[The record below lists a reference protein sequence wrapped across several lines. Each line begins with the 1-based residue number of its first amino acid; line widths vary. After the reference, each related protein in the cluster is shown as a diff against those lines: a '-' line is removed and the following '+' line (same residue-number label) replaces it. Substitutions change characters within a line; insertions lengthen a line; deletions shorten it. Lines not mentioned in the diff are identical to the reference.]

1 MSRVRATFNKASSK
15 YDDSAFLQNEISD
28 RLAEKFNIFSI
39 NPENII
45 DLGSGTGF
53 LSKKAVQAFPNAA
66 LICIDFAQQS
76 LLSNIHNLKVC
87 ANAYQL
93 PFADNSIDFIVSNLM
108 MQWCPDLKTLLD
120 ECFRT
125 LKPEGLFLFSTF
137 GPDTLKEL
145 KRSWSVVDNNPHVN
159 EFTDMHD
166 IGDQMLQSG
175 FQSPVMEME
184 RLTLTYDKV
193 IDLMHD
199 LKGIGAQTVHNR
211 SKSLTGK
218 TKFNKMIE
226 MYESYRKDGKLPAT
240 YEVIY
245 GHAWKQEMS
254 FGGISIDN

>member
-15 YDDSAFLQNEISD
+15 YDESAFLQNEISA
-28 RLAEKFNIFSI
+28 RLAEKLNVFSI
-39 NPENII
+39 NPETII

-53 LSKKAVQAFPNAA
+53 LSEKTVQAFPNAT
-66 LICIDFAQQS
+66 LVCIDFAQQS

-108 MQWCPDLKTLLD
+108 MQWCPELKTLLN
-120 ECFRT
+120 ECFRV

-145 KRSWSVVDNNPHVN
+145 KLSWSAVDNNPHVN

-226 MYESYRKDGKLPAT
+226 MYESYRNDGKLPAT

-245 GHAWKQEMS
+245 GHAWKQQMS